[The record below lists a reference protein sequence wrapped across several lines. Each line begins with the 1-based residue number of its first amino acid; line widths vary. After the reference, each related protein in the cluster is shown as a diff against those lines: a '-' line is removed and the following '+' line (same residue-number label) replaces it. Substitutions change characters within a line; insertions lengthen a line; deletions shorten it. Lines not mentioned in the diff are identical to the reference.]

1 MKRGIKRE
9 SQRDKKCPLIFLNS
23 ADQCCHH
30 QGEPWTYCHFVNGQ
44 ESMLL
49 AYFILCEREEH
60 LSTVDLTA
68 VSVCRHIFFLNLHLH
83 TIESVAPYTCIFY
96 FSVHYF
102 IFVRAQNKCLCP
114 AADGRESEHVKVNC
128 S

>member
-1 MKRGIKRE
+1 MDLLSFCK
-9 SQRDKKCPLIFLNS
+9 
-23 ADQCCHH
+23 
-30 QGEPWTYCHFVNGQ
+30 WTRKHAASVFHSV
-44 ESMLL
+44 
-49 AYFILCEREEH
+49 CEREEH